1 MFKIT
6 TFALL
11 FARYHMVNGYDCCI
25 DATTEDDCNAVASG
39 CTYIAND
46 EAAMKLSAGAVCV
59 TPSWIECTVN
69 GNCPPPPPV
78 PPAPSDCII
87 DTCQNTD
94 DTFNV
99 GFIVDESGSVGPS
112 NYKRTLDYFVK
123 KMINENLNEAD
134 LVSFLSFSTGTDDNW
149 GFSSKGGASNTNR
162 EGVLH
167 AVEMEKNDFNG
178 GTTCL
183 GNAVQEMIQDYAE
196 DLLSVPAEQR
206 GKKNVLFILT
216 DGIASCMSECG
227 AIRNQLRELE
237 IYTYVVGITN
247 GFSPAAVLCLIED
260 QMDPSDPRYDEE
272 KTTYHDY
279 ILSIPL
285 FEPQYFYSLQMQLRR
300 TVCPPIVFE
309 EEVTDPVVNK
319 LYFILNDGANDMMK
333 NNYLVYVVTL
343 TLLSIG
349 GLVYCF
355 RKKLFS
361 RNNGDQYMPL
371 KDGLHGQY
379 QSV

>member
-1 MFKIT
+1 
-6 TFALL
+6 
-11 FARYHMVNGYDCCI
+11 
-25 DATTEDDCNAVASG
+25 
-39 CTYIAND
+39 
-46 EAAMKLSAGAVCV
+46 
-59 TPSWIECTVN
+59 
-69 GNCPPPPPV
+69 
-78 PPAPSDCII
+78 
-87 DTCQNTD
+87 
-94 DTFNV
+94 
-99 GFIVDESGSVGPS
+99 
-112 NYKRTLDYFVK
+112 
-123 KMINENLNEAD
+123 
-134 LVSFLSFSTGTDDNW
+134 
-149 GFSSKGGASNTNR
+149 
-162 EGVLH
+162 
-167 AVEMEKNDFNG
+167 
-178 GTTCL
+178 
-183 GNAVQEMIQDYAE
+183 MIQDYAE
-196 DLLSVPAEQR
+196 DLYSVPAEQR

-227 AIRNQLRELE
+227 AIRAQLRELE

-309 EEVTDPVVNK
+309 EEKVDSLVNK
-319 LYFILNDGANDMMK
+319 LYFILNDGANDMMR
-333 NNYLVYVVTL
+333 NNYMVYIVTL